1 MSKPKSQSIIMVRV
15 PANYSGVSY
24 APIDTDA
31 ETVLGGRK
39 SFEAA
44 IPVRG
49 RSLPQNNLWAIWYG
63 LIGKEQGQTSEEVKR
78 ECKLNYGVPIL
89 CAENESFRRVWAA
102 KFAGDTYEQQLYM
115 MRLLPVTSLLS
126 KGQGSIYTE
135 TLQREYAK
143 QQIVL
148 DVL

>member
-1 MSKPKSQSIIMVRV
+1 MTKPRTTSVLMVRV
-15 PANYSGVSY
+15 DSNYQGITY
-24 APIDTDA
+24 APIDKAA

-39 SFEAA
+39 TFEAA

-49 RSLPQNNLWAIWYG
+49 RSMPQNSLWAVWYG
-63 LIGKEQGQTSEEVKR
+63 LIGKEVGQTAEEVKR
-78 ECKLNYGVPIL
+78 ECKLLYGVPIL
-89 CAENESFRRVWAA
+89 CAEDRAFSRVWEA
-102 KFAGDTYEQQLYM
+102 KFANDTYEQQLYM
-115 MRLLPVTSLLS
+115 MRYLPVTSLLS
-126 KGQGSIYTE
+126 KGQGIIYTE